1 MAEIILLEKH
11 IFISQGNETQ
21 ITILFTDLDALFASL
36 YPHYYSFPRSLCTTH
51 FHAKVKKRYQKSFHF
66 HLTHQYL
73 PLIMSKRISKKII
86 KSRWVGHKKV
96 FKGSA
101 WCICFIFSWPK
112 KVVEVHSKNLSFQRL
127 WRNQLLKLPNEGVL
141 SNIGIFKV
149 CILKKSFVQINKK
162 DTVWL
167 WC

>member
-1 MAEIILLEKH
+1 MHNPFPCKNEK
-11 IFISQGNETQ
+11 
-21 ITILFTDLDALFASL
+21 
-36 YPHYYSFPRSLCTTH
+36 
-51 FHAKVKKRYQKSFHF
+51 KYQKSFHF

-127 WRNQLLKLPNEGVL
+127 WRNQLLKLPNEGIL

-149 CILKKSFVQINKK
+149 CILKKKFGANKQEGHCLIMMLADMDRMLNEVTFMSWKIFKTCRECSVCLQIIVFTLLSFSIS
-162 DTVWL
+162 L
-167 WC
+167 

>member
-1 MAEIILLEKH
+1 MPSLHLYILTIILFQEFYAQPISMQNEK
-11 IFISQGNETQ
+11 
-21 ITILFTDLDALFASL
+21 
-36 YPHYYSFPRSLCTTH
+36 
-51 FHAKVKKRYQKSFHF
+51 KYQKSFHF

-149 CILKKSFVQINKK
+149 CIVKKVGCK
-162 DTVWL
+162 
-167 WC
+167 

>member
-1 MAEIILLEKH
+1 MTWQKLYFLKTYFHISRKWNSNNNTFYGPWCPLC
-11 IFISQGNETQ
+11 IFISSLLFFSKIFMHNPFPCKNE
-21 ITILFTDLDALFASL
+21 
-36 YPHYYSFPRSLCTTH
+36 
-51 FHAKVKKRYQKSFHF
+51 KKYQKSFHF

-141 SNIGIFKV
+141 CSE
-149 CILKKSFVQINKK
+149 S
-162 DTVWL
+162 
-167 WC
+167 